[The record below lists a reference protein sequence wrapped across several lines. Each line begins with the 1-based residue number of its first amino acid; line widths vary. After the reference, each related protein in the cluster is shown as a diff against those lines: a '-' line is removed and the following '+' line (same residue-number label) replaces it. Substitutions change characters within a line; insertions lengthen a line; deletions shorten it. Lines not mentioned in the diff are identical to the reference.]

1 MHVKTILHS
10 WKEVVFPVV
19 NLKSAF
25 NKKRKDTLYLNLMR
39 PFHCSNFL
47 IKIKAI

>member
-25 NKKRKDTLYLNLMR
+25 NKKKDTLYLNLMR
-39 PFHCSNFL
+39 PFHCSNIL
-47 IKIKAI
+47 INIKAI

>member
-25 NKKRKDTLYLNLMR
+25 NKKRKDTLYLNLML
-39 PFHCSNFL
+39 PSVS
-47 IKIKAI
+47 KAPLMCI